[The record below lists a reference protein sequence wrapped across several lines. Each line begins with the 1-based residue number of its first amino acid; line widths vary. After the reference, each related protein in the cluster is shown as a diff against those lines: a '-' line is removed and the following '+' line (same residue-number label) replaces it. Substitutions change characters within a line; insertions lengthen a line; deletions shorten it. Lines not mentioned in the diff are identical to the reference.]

1 MLPNPP
7 EPSNHPTI
15 VAKSVR
21 DGVDTCPLG
30 VSFSAVL
37 VGITQV
43 FFVAIR
49 VGYGDMPKA
58 TAPRLAPYDNISF
71 LRCIVSIIL
80 DFLPILSPI
89 FAPQGE
95 SIAEYWNI
103 PTAKH

>member
-7 EPSNHPTI
+7 KPTNHAVI
-15 VAKSVR
+15 VSEAVR

-71 LRCIVSIIL
+71 LRCIRAVIWN
-80 DFLPILSPI
+80 FLPMRTPI
-89 FAPQGE
+89 FAP
-95 SIAEYWNI
+95 
-103 PTAKH
+103 